1 VLDYSIWVLQTGI
14 MPNFPKSGLL
24 YGAHNQGTLAVP
36 LGLAVIKGGGHT
48 IAVDTG
54 FRAAGRERELAELYG
69 VESPRGTVELLDA
82 IGINPDDVDTLIA
95 THAHWDHMGSLET
108 FPNATV
114 HIQER
119 ELLGWLRSLGRP
131 QQMRWLRFGIDPAD
145 FTALFQA
152 ALDGRVRV
160 HDGEVPDLLPGID
173 LAPAFDT
180 HTFGLQ
186 YVVVG
191 GEAGDRPESWV
202 IAGDAVLCYE
212 NLESDDGFVP
222 LGQALGSQERI
233 LEVFATI
240 YETVGGETSRVL
252 PFHDLSVY
260 SRFPSCETLD
270 GLRVAEVALAQGE
283 ASRV

>member
-1 VLDYSIWVLQTGI
+1 VSDYSIWVLQTGI
-14 MPNFPKSGLL
+14 MPEFPKSGLV

-48 IAVDTG
+48 IAVDAG
-54 FRAAGRERELAELYG
+54 FRAAGRDQELAELYG
-69 VESPRGTVELLDA
+69 VQNGHDPAELLDA
-82 IGINPDDVDTLIA
+82 IGIDPNDVDTLVA

-108 FPNATV
+108 FPNATI

-119 ELLGWLRSLGRP
+119 ELQGWLRALGRP
-131 QQMRWLRFGIDPAD
+131 HELRWLRFGIDPAD

-160 HDGEVPDLLPGID
+160 HDGEVPDLLPAID
-173 LAPAFDT
+173 LVPAFDT

-186 YVVVG
+186 YVVVRG
-191 GEAGDRPESWV
+191 GANDGAETWV

-212 NLESDDGFVP
+212 NLESEDGFVP

-240 YETVGGETSRVL
+240 HETVGGETSRVL
-252 PFHDLSVY
+252 PFHDLTVY
-260 SRFPSCETLD
+260 SRFPSRETLD
-270 GLRVAEVALAQGE
+270 GLSVAEVALAQGE
-283 ASRV
+283 TSRV